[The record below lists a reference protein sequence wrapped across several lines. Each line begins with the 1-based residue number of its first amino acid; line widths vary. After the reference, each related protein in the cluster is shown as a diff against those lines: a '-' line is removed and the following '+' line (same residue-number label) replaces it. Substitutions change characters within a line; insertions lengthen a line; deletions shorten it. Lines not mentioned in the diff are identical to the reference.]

1 MYSLNNCFVSHYFIY
16 VNLSVCLHVASMQVP
31 AELEESVGSLGV
43 TGVYEMPDVVA
54 GI

>member
-1 MYSLNNCFVSHYFIY
+1 MLSATILFMY
-16 VNLSVCLHVASMQVP
+16 LSVCLHVASMQVP